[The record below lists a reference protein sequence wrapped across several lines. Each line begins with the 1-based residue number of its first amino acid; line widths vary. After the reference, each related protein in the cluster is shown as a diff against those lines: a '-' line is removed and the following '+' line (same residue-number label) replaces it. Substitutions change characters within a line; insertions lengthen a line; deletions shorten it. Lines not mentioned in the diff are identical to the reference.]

1 MKNFL
6 PLLFLFSSVF
16 NAFAQDEEKSLSAD
30 LSVDIVSRYIWR
42 GINLSESPALQPTLG
57 LSFKNFTLGTWSS
70 YTLSREIIQEV
81 DLFLSYEREY
91 LTITINNYYNTLDTL
106 GFNGNY
112 FDMNKAT
119 TPHILEGMI
128 TLSGPE
134 SFPLSLTAATMFWG
148 NDRQE
153 DGKNFYSTYLE
164 LGYPFKVQETEFA
177 TFIGITPTNGLYG
190 DKFGI
195 VNMGLSAT
203 KSIVVTE
210 NFSIPI
216 KGSFM
221 LNPQQEKVYFVI
233 SLTL

>member
-6 PLLFLFSSVF
+6 PLLFLFFSVF

-57 LSFKNFTLGTWSS
+57 LNFKNFTLGTWSS
-70 YTLSREIIQEV
+70 YTISREAIQEV

-91 LTITINNYYNTLDTL
+91 LTLTINNYYNTLDTL
-106 GFNGNY
+106 GFTGNY
-112 FDMNKAT
+112 FDMSKAT
-119 TPHILEGMI
+119 TPHVLEGMI

-148 NDRQE
+148 NDRKE

-164 LGYPFKVQETEFA
+164 LGYPFRVQETEIA
-177 TFIGITPTNGLYG
+177 TFIGLTPTNGLYG
-190 DKFGI
+190 DKFGV
-195 VNMGLSAT
+195 VNLGLSAT
-203 KSIVVTE
+203 KSIVVTDK
-210 NFSIPI
+210 FTIPI

-221 LNPQQEKVYFVI
+221 LNPQQEKVFFVI

>member
-1 MKNFL
+1 MKKFF
-6 PLLFLFSSVF
+6 PLLFLLSPIF
-16 NAFAQDEEKSLSAD
+16 NAFAQDEEKSFSAD
-30 LSVDIVSRYIWR
+30 LSVDLVSRYVWR
-42 GINLSESPALQPTLG
+42 GLNLSESPALQPTLG
-57 LSFKNFTLGTWSS
+57 ISYKNFTLGTWSS
-70 YTLSREIIQEV
+70 YTLSRESIQEV

-106 GFNGNY
+106 GFTGNY

-119 TPHILEGMI
+119 TPHVLEGMI

-148 NDRQE
+148 NDRKE
-153 DGKNFYSTYLE
+153 DGNNFYSTYLE
-164 LGYPFKVQETEFA
+164 LEYPFKVQETEIA

-190 DKFGI
+190 TEFGV
-195 VNMGLSAT
+195 VNLGLSAT

-221 LNPQQEKVYFVI
+221 LNPQQEKVFFVI